1 MTDSN
6 SPGVKPG
13 RPRGRQPKRGSK
25 LIFISK
31 TWRNHDERFRKLV
44 VCFWSESSPG
54 VETYLCSSTCST
66 SCLGTLVEYS
76 VTWSSGGA
84 AEQNRTELDIRTADP
99 GKIPRGYFNSV
110 LIFSGAVFLTRVT
123 SAVTDSCFLERKTF
137 TLKGHTHYR
146 CFGQFI
152 LTVLQF
158 DCSIDQRRQCFLSSL
173 FACLYKSRRLYLL
186 KCSDSIC
193 FGCFLSSDVVPR
205 RVSDRNAPDCLQDCT
220 DYTLRESST

>member
-1 MTDSN
+1 M
-6 SPGVKPG
+6 
-13 RPRGRQPKRGSK
+13 
-25 LIFISK
+25 
-31 TWRNHDERFRKLV
+31 
-44 VCFWSESSPG
+44 
-54 VETYLCSSTCST
+54 
-66 SCLGTLVEYS
+66 EYS

-146 CFGQFI
+146 CFGQLI

-205 RVSDRNAPDCLQDCT
+205 RVSDRNTPDCLQDCT
-220 DYTLRESST
+220 DYKLRESST